1 MTDIAGRPAASAALT
16 SGGPTHE
23 AFRLSRALSE
33 RARRSRRCSCSA
45 LAARGGHPAPV
56 VELNTSNLG
65 LVLATPTKLGFYY
78 WDTEKKAGGK
88 IKCTGA
94 CAKAWPPVL
103 VTGMVEKH
111 YKGVMGTFGTIK
123 RPDGTTQLTERG
135 LAVYTF
141 HGDTAGVV
149 KCDGVDG
156 WHAVRA

>member
-1 MTDIAGRPAASAALT
+1 MKLTGSRALFSAALV
-16 SGGPTHE
+16 
-23 AFRLSRALSE
+23 AL
-33 RARRSRRCSCSA
+33 AVAPASA
-45 LAARGGHPAPV
+45 LAAGSAHPAPV
-56 VELNTSNLG
+56 IEIKTSNVG
-65 LVLATPTKLGFYY
+65 TVLATPGKLAFYT

-103 VTGMVEKH
+103 VKGMMIEKH
-111 YKGVMGTFGTIK
+111 YKGVMGTFGEIK
-123 RPDGTTQLTERG
+123 RPDGTTQLTEGG